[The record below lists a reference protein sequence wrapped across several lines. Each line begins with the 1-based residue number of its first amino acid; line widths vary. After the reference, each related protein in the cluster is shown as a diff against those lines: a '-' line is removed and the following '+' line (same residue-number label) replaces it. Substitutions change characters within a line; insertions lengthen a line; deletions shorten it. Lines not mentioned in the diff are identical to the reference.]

1 MFDFLKKTFPKLIQD
16 SPYYLRVMEN
26 IIVKPH
32 SQKEPLDG
40 KDVFIDGKFAGRIEK
55 MPSSFDPA
63 DSTYYRGFYLIRND
77 DAKKKLIDEIYHRV
91 GKSIE
96 DEAEARINGN
106 GGLYSINSNI
116 LNDIKDKMNQLNK
129 LNKKQEVVEEIKVD
143 KNEVAY
149 NFFAALTDLVF
160 VNFTKIMEEL
170 RRKREFCKVY
180 LKYNDDAVNIE
191 IDCDYCD
198 YDKSYRTYIWLRDR
212 YETKISASNEEWPN
226 RHIWRFKEGQELYPL
241 ISAVKKHYIVNGAKN
256 DDEIK
261 QMFVDDIAKQI
272 LERINNIVINNESNL
287 NYAKR
292 NYDIKQEN

>member
-106 GGLYSINSNI
+106 GGLYSINSDI
-116 LNDIKDKMNQLNK
+116 LDDIKDKMNQLNK

-143 KNEVAY
+143 KNEMAF
-149 NFFAALTDLVF
+149 NFYAALTDLVF
-160 VNFTKIMEEL
+160 VNFAKILEEL

-180 LKYNDDAVNIE
+180 LKYDNDTVNIE
-191 IDCDYCD
+191 IECDYCD
-198 YDKSYRTYIWLRDR
+198 CDKSYRTRMWLRDR
-212 YETKISASNEEWPN
+212 YDVKVFASNEDWPN
-226 RHIWRFKEGQELYPL
+226 RHVNKFEGKELYPL
-241 ISAVKKHYIVNGAKN
+241 ISTVKKHYTDNGSKN

-272 LERINNIVINNESNL
+272 LERVNNIVINNESNL
-287 NYAKR
+287 KYAKQ
-292 NYDIKQEN
+292 NYDINQEN

>member
-55 MPSSFDPA
+55 MPSSFDPV

-77 DAKKKLIDEIYHRV
+77 DAKKKLIDEIYRRV

-106 GGLYSINSNI
+106 GGLYSVNSDI
-116 LNDIKDKMNQLNK
+116 LNDIKVKMKLLNK
-129 LNKKQEVVEEIKVD
+129 LNEKQEAVEEIKVD
-143 KNEVAY
+143 KNEMAF
-149 NFFAALTDLVF
+149 NFYAALTDLVF
-160 VNFTKIMEEL
+160 VNFAKILEEL

-180 LKYNDDAVNIE
+180 LKYDNDAVNIE
-191 IDCDYCD
+191 IECDYCD
-198 YDKSYRTYIWLRDR
+198 CDKSYRTRIWLRDR
-212 YETKISASNEEWPN
+212 YETKVFASNEDWPN
-226 RHIWRFKEGQELYPL
+226 RYINRFKDGQELYPL
-241 ISAVKKHYIVNGAKN
+241 ISAIRKHYTDNGAKN

-272 LERINNIVINNESNL
+272 LERMNNIVINNESNL
-287 NYAKR
+287 KYAKQ
-292 NYDIKQEN
+292 NYDINQEN

>member
-106 GGLYSINSNI
+106 GGLYSINSDI
-116 LNDIKDKMNQLNK
+116 LDDIKDKMNQLNK
-129 LNKKQEVVEEIKVD
+129 LNKK
-143 KNEVAY
+143 
-149 NFFAALTDLVF
+149 T
-160 VNFTKIMEEL
+160 
-170 RRKREFCKVY
+170 RSR
-180 LKYNDDAVNIE
+180 
-191 IDCDYCD
+191 
-198 YDKSYRTYIWLRDR
+198 
-212 YETKISASNEEWPN
+212 
-226 RHIWRFKEGQELYPL
+226 
-241 ISAVKKHYIVNGAKN
+241 
-256 DDEIK
+256 
-261 QMFVDDIAKQI
+261 
-272 LERINNIVINNESNL
+272 
-287 NYAKR
+287 
-292 NYDIKQEN
+292 